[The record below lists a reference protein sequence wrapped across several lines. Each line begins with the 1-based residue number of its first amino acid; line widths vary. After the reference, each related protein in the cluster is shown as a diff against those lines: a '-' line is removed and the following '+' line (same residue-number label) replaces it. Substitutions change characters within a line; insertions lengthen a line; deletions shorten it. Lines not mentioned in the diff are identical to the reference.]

1 MKSLLILF
9 AMLFNVFAFAQSE
22 KLMLD
27 TTNSEIKWAG
37 SKEFVD
43 STHTGTVSVQSGY
56 VEMTKGQIVGGELI
70 IDMTKMT
77 NTDLTDDGYKAKLIG
92 HLQSEDFF
100 DTAKHPTAIFKI
112 KKALSNSEVM
122 GDLTIKNKTQSVTI
136 PLSIEKTG
144 DVYSAK
150 GKASIDRTQ
159 FGVQYNS
166 KSAFPNLVKTGKD
179 KVIKNMID
187 LEFNI
192 KTAAAAPSS
201 KKTTKK

>member
-1 MKSLLILF
+1 MKLILV
-9 AMLFNVFAFAQSE
+9 LFTMIAGSFAFAQNE

-27 TTNSEIKWAG
+27 TAASELKWAG

-43 STHTGTVSVQSGY
+43 GAHSGTVAIQSGY
-56 VEMTKGQIVGGELI
+56 VEMAKGEIVGGEI
-70 IDMTKMT
+70 VIDMTKMT
-77 NTDLTDDGYKAKLIG
+77 NTDLTDEGYRSKLIG

-100 DTAKHPTAIFKI
+100 DTQKHPTATFKI
-112 KKALSNSEVM
+112 KKAKGNKALT

-136 PLSIEKTG
+136 PATVEKTG
-144 DVYSAK
+144 DVYTAK
-150 GKASIDRTQ
+150 GKTSIDRTK
-159 FGVQYNS
+159 FDVQYNS

-192 KTAAAAPSS
+192 KTVAAAAAPAAP
-201 KKTTKK
+201 KK